1 MGFFHKLLHNGLDNI
16 VPIKT
21 VRIHCND
28 APWITGELKSLTRLR
43 HRAYEQNSNTLYK
56 FYRNLVNKERKL
68 CRSNYY
74 QTKVK
79 DPHGKDSK
87 KWWKECR
94 RICGIERS
102 QCNLDIKLL
111 SNPSPTNSDML
122 TLASDINRA
131 FLESQQRFDPLDHS
145 YKVHKRTRKC
155 QIFHQKK
162 RLYFLAP

>member
-1 MGFFHKLLHNGLDNI
+1 MLEVNGFFHKLLHNGLDNI

-68 CRSNYY
+68 CGSNYY

-79 DPHGKDSK
+79 DLHGKDSRGGGK
-87 KWWKECR
+87 NVAESAEWK
-94 RICGIERS
+94 
-102 QCNLDIKLL
+102 D
-111 SNPSPTNSDML
+111 PSVT
-122 TLASDINRA
+122 
-131 FLESQQRFDPLDHS
+131 
-145 YKVHKRTRKC
+145 
-155 QIFHQKK
+155 
-162 RLYFLAP
+162 

>member
-1 MGFFHKLLHNGLDNI
+1 MGFFQKLLHNGLDNI
-16 VPIKT
+16 VPFKT

-43 HRAYEQNSNTLYK
+43 QRAYEQNSNTLYK
-56 FYRNLVNKERKL
+56 FYRNLVDKERKL

-79 DPHGKDSK
+79 DLHGKDSK
-87 KWWKECR
+87 KWWKECC
-94 RICGIERS
+94 RICGMERS
-102 QCNLDIKLL
+102 QCNLDINLL

-131 FLESQQRFDPLDHS
+131 FLETSTAL
-145 YKVHKRTRKC
+145 
-155 QIFHQKK
+155 
-162 RLYFLAP
+162 

>member
-1 MGFFHKLLHNGLDNI
+1 MESIWWIIRTIWNDQNKKFKKSSSILVFFYRLLGTGPAWMVSMLLAVNGFFHKLLHNGLDNI

-43 HRAYEQNSNTLYK
+43 QRAYEQNSNTLYK

-79 DPHGKDSK
+79 DLHGKDSK

-94 RICGIERS
+94 RICGIER
-102 QCNLDIKLL
+102 
-111 SNPSPTNSDML
+111 PSV
-122 TLASDINRA
+122 I
-131 FLESQQRFDPLDHS
+131 
-145 YKVHKRTRKC
+145 
-155 QIFHQKK
+155 
-162 RLYFLAP
+162 